1 MDAHIDRWRNL
12 PELAVNNPKTSES
25 ALYMPYVWQIPKFVR
40 SYLRYVWQILL
51 FIRKHL
57 AYIWHVACENSH
69 FGGVFLRFSPH
80 ASAMYKQDTS
90 GQASESAIH
99 RRDANRRQASSS
111 YPGVQC
117 AFLHTHV
124 RLIASSTDANQT
136 HQCSHRQRH
145 TPRQQRDLTQ
155 TANISSLVDTRAHS
169 RPHLHWTRGNV
180 E

>member
-1 MDAHIDRWRNL
+1 MYSREITSRNT
-12 PELAVNNPKTSES
+12 PRQPV
-25 ALYMPYVWQIPKFVR
+25 
-40 SYLRYVWQILL
+40 YLRYVWQILL
-51 FIRKHL
+51 FVRKHL

-69 FGGVFLRFSPH
+69 FGGTFLRFSPH
-80 ASAMYKQDTS
+80 VSAICKRDVS
-90 GQASESAIH
+90 GQPPPNLPYIDEIRAADKPLRLTPAFNVLFL
-99 RRDANRRQASSS
+99 RRSM
-111 YPGVQC
+111 YF
-117 AFLHTHV
+117 FLHTHV

-145 TPRQQRDLTQ
+145 TPRQRRDLTQ

>member
-1 MDAHIDRWRNL
+1 MYSREITSRNT
-12 PELAVNNPKTSES
+12 PRQPV
-25 ALYMPYVWQIPKFVR
+25 
-40 SYLRYVWQILL
+40 YLRYVWQILL

-69 FGGVFLRFSPH
+69 FRGVFLRFSPH

-124 RLIASSTDANQT
+124 RLIASSTDANKT

>member
-1 MDAHIDRWRNL
+1 MYSREITSRNT
-12 PELAVNNPKTSES
+12 PRQPV
-25 ALYMPYVWQIPKFVR
+25 
-40 SYLRYVWQILL
+40 YLRYVWQILL
-51 FIRKHL
+51 FARRHL

-124 RLIASSTDANQT
+124 RLIASSTDANKT

>member
-1 MDAHIDRWRNL
+1 MQSREITSRNIPISTGL
-12 PELAVNNPKTSES
+12 S
-25 ALYMPYVWQIPKFVR
+25 ALCMADFAFRTETSRLYMARRLRKQPLRGYV
-40 SYLRYVWQILL
+40 
-51 FIRKHL
+51 
-57 AYIWHVACENSH
+57 
-69 FGGVFLRFSPH
+69 LRFSPH
-80 ASAMYKQDTS
+80 VSAIYKQDTS
-90 GQASESAIH
+90 DQTSESAIH

-124 RLIASSTDANQT
+124 RLIASSTDANKT

>member
-1 MDAHIDRWRNL
+1 MCLPYVSEMSPVSPPNL
-12 PELAVNNPKTSES
+12 PYIDEIRAADKP
-25 ALYMPYVWQIPKFVR
+25 
-40 SYLRYVWQILL
+40 LRLTPAFNVL
-51 FIRKHL
+51 
-57 AYIWHVACENSH
+57 
-69 FGGVFLRFSPH
+69 FLRRS
-80 ASAMYKQDTS
+80 MYF
-90 GQASESAIH
+90 
-99 RRDANRRQASSS
+99 
-111 YPGVQC
+111 
-117 AFLHTHV
+117 FLHTHV